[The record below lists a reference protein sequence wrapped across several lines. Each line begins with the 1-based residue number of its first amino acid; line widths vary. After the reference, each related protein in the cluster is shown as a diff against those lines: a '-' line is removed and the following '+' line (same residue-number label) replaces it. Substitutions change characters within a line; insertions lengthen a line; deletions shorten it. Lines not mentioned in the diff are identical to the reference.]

1 MKLCIICRK
10 EKEEFSDEHVIPDS
24 IKGYYHIYT
33 VCKTCNSDLG
43 TKVDSKLVN
52 HKFIEFQRHLL
63 GIKGKSGSIPN
74 PFSGTQTIKDDPK
87 QKVIVTFDEKGQLIP
102 KLLPKIPN
110 IKNPDDLENYSFTID
125 ASDLHLKDKIIEK
138 ILKRNG
144 IDKSRVNF
152 QEQRERSER
161 PWIQSQMAIDIKD
174 FRIGLLKIAY
184 EFAVDT
190 IEDYFNDPFALIISE
205 ILFKADLKRMEKE
218 ITFFGS
224 GLDKE
229 VLKPLSHLIEFEN
242 NNHYLVLMQVDSI
255 GLICQVNLFN
265 CFSIAVKLSNSS
277 EYLNEGIMIGVND
290 ISKATFEK
298 LTIDDL
304 VKRTYSPI
312 EYRFQYWLPNEAEL
326 FKFAELQNDSAFD
339 FFKLNDQ
346 IPFYDKNGTILY
358 ENIDIKLN
366 QSQLEHIPKGDVY
379 NDIITQIVLDE
390 EVFIKLCPTMDL
402 YQVVS
407 VQIEQHRLTKV

>member
-10 EKEEFSDEHVIPDS
+10 EKQEFSDEHVIPDS

-43 TKVDSKLVN
+43 ANVDSKLVN

-63 GIKGKSGSIPN
+63 GIKGKSGAIPN
-74 PFSGTQTIKDDPK
+74 PFSGTQTIKDDPE
-87 QKVIVTFDEKGQLIP
+87 QKVMVTFDEKGQLIP

-110 IKNPDDLENYSFTID
+110 IKSPDDLENYSFTID

-144 IDKSRVNF
+144 IDKSRLNF

-161 PWIQSQMAIDIKD
+161 PWIQAQMVIDVKD

-190 IEDYFNDPFALIISE
+190 IEDYFNDPLAIIISE
-205 ILFKADLKRMEKE
+205 ILFNADLKRMENE
-218 ITFFGS
+218 VRFFGS

-242 NNHYLVLMQVDSI
+242 KNHYLVLMQVEPI
-255 GLICQVNLFN
+255 GLICQVSLFN

-277 EYLNEGIMIGVND
+277 RYLNEGIIIGVND

-304 VKRTYSPI
+304 LKRTYSPI
-312 EYRFQYWLPNEAEL
+312 EYRFQYWLPNETEL
-326 FKFAELQNDSAFD
+326 FKFLDLQKDKDFD
-339 FFKLNDQ
+339 FFKLDEQ
-346 IPFYDKNGTILY
+346 TPFFDKNGNILY
-358 ENIDIKLN
+358 ANIDTKLK
-366 QSQLEHIPKGDVY
+366 QPQLEHIPKGDVY
-379 NDIITQIVLDE
+379 NDIITQIILDE
-390 EVFIKLCPTMDL
+390 ELFIKLCPTMEL

>member
-1 MKLCIICRK
+1 MSLCIICRK
-10 EKEEFSDEHVIPDS
+10 EKTEFSDEHVIPDS
-24 IKGYYHIYT
+24 LKGYYHIYI

-43 TKVDSKLVN
+43 TNVDTKLVN

-63 GIKGKSGSIPN
+63 GIKGKSGAIPN
-74 PFSGTQTIKDDPK
+74 PFAGTQTIKDDPE
-87 QKVIVTFDEKGQLIP
+87 QKVIVTFDEKGHLIP
-102 KLLPKIPN
+102 KLLPKIPS
-110 IKNPDDLENYSFTID
+110 IKNPEDLQNYSFSID

-152 QEQRERSER
+152 QEQRKRSER
-161 PWIQSQMAIDIKD
+161 PWIQSQMMIDLKD

-190 IEDYFNDPFALIISE
+190 IEKYFNDPQAIIISE
-205 ILFKADLKRMEKE
+205 ILFKADLKKMEKE
-218 ITFFGS
+218 VTFYGS
-224 GLDKE
+224 GHDKE
-229 VLKPLSHLIEFEN
+229 VLKPLSHLINFEN

-265 CFSIAVKLSNSS
+265 CFSIAIKLSNSS
-277 EYLNEGIMIGVND
+277 DYLNDGIIIGVND

-304 VKRTYSPI
+304 VRRTYSPV
-312 EYRFQYWLPNEAEL
+312 EYRFQYWLPNETEL
-326 FKFAELQNDSAFD
+326 FKFVELQRNEGFD
-339 FFKLNDQ
+339 FFKQNGQ
-346 IPFYDKNGTILY
+346 IPFFDKNGNILY
-358 ENIDIKLN
+358 PNIDIKLK
-366 QSQLEHIPKGDVY
+366 QSQLEHVSKGDVY
-379 NDIITQIVLDE
+379 NDIITEIILDE
-390 EVFIKLCPTMDL
+390 ELFIKLCPSMDL

>member
-10 EKEEFSDEHVIPDS
+10 ENEEFSDEHVIPDS
-24 IKGYYHIYT
+24 IKGHYHIYT

-43 TKVDSKLVN
+43 TMVDSKLVN
-52 HKFIEFQRHLL
+52 HKLIEFQRHLL
-63 GIKGKSGSIPN
+63 GIKGKSGTIPN
-74 PFSGTQTIKDDPK
+74 PFSGVQTIKDDPE
-87 QKVIVTFDEKGQLIP
+87 QKVIVTFDEKGQLIT
-102 KLLPKIPN
+102 KLLPKIPK
-110 IKNPDDLENYSFTID
+110 IKNPDDLKNYSFSID
-125 ASDLHLKDKIIEK
+125 ANDLHLKDKIIEK

-144 IDKSRVNF
+144 IDKSSVHF
-152 QEQRERSER
+152 QEKRERSER
-161 PWIQSQMAIDIKD
+161 PWIQSQLTIDVKD

-190 IEDYFNDPFALIISE
+190 IENYFNDPMALIISE
-205 ILFKADLKRMEKE
+205 ILFKADLIRMEKE

-242 NNHYLVLMQVDSI
+242 NNHYLILIQAESL

-265 CFSIAVKLSNSS
+265 CFSIAIKLSDSS
-277 EYLNEGIMIGVND
+277 AHLNKQIMIGVND
-290 ISKATFEK
+290 IAKSTFEK

-304 VKRTYSPI
+304 LKRTYSPI
-312 EYRFQYWLPNEAEL
+312 KYRFEYLLPNEAEL
-326 FKFAELQNDSAFD
+326 SKFTELQNDSAFN

-346 IPFYDKNGTILY
+346 IPFYDKDGNLLY
-358 ENIDIKLN
+358 ESITLKLN
-366 QSQLEHIPKGDVY
+366 QPQLEHIAKGDVY

-390 EVFIKLCPTMDL
+390 ELFIKLCPAMDL

>member
-43 TKVDSKLVN
+43 TRVDSKLVN

-63 GIKGKSGSIPN
+63 GIKGKSGAIPN
-74 PFSGTQTIKDDPK
+74 PFSGTQTIKDDPE

-110 IKNPDDLENYSFTID
+110 ITSPDDLENYSFTID

-190 IEDYFNDPFALIISE
+190 IENYFNDPTALIISE
-205 ILFKADLKRMEKE
+205 VLFKADLIRMEKE

-242 NNHYLVLMQVDSI
+242 NNHYLVLMQVESI

-265 CFSIAVKLSNSS
+265 CFSIAIKLSDTA
-277 EYLNEGIMIGVND
+277 EYLNERIIIGVND
-290 ISKATFEK
+290 ISKSTFEK

-326 FKFAELQNDSAFD
+326 FKFAELQSDSAYD
-339 FFKLNDQ
+339 FFKLNEQ
-346 IPFYDKNGTILY
+346 IPFYDKNGNILY
-358 ENIDIKLN
+358 DNIDIKLK
-366 QSQLEHIPKGDVY
+366 QPQLEHIPKGDVY

-390 EVFIKLCPTMDL
+390 ELFIKLCPTMDL
-402 YQVVS
+402 YKVVS

>member
-63 GIKGKSGSIPN
+63 GIKGKSGAIPN
-74 PFSGTQTIKDDPK
+74 PFSGTQTIKDDPE
-87 QKVIVTFDEKGQLIP
+87 QKVIVTFDDKGQLIP

-110 IKNPDDLENYSFTID
+110 ITNPDDLANYSFTID

-190 IEDYFNDPFALIISE
+190 IEDYFNDPMALLISE
-205 ILFKADLKRMEKE
+205 VLFKADLLRMEKE

-242 NNHYLVLMQVDSI
+242 NNHYLVLMQVESI

-265 CFSIAVKLSNSS
+265 CFSIAIKLSDSS

-290 ISKATFEK
+290 ISKSTFEK

-339 FFKLNDQ
+339 FFKLNEQ
-346 IPFYDKNGTILY
+346 IPFYDKNGNILY
-358 ENIDIKLN
+358 ENIDIKLK
-366 QSQLEHIPKGDVY
+366 QPQLEHIPKGDVY

-390 EVFIKLCPTMDL
+390 ELFIKLCPTMDL